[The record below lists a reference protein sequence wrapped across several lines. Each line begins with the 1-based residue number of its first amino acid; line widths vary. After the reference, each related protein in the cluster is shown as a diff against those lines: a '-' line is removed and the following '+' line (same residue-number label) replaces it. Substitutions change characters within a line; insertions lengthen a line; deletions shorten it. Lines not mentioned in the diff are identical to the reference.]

1 MSKAQKAKGDVFV
14 NEAKALLAKKS
25 WFGSASRNQED
36 AAETYEQAANA
47 YKVGGLNGEAG
58 DAYMKAA
65 EVYRDKLSDFQSA
78 SKCLNS
84 AGTTHWDLCE
94 CVCVNVLPI
103 RIQLWNTHPN
113 AYLCLHP
120 LV

>member
-1 MSKAQKAKGDVFV
+1 MSSCSVEG
-14 NEAKALLAKKS
+14 
-25 WFGSASRNQED
+25 ED
-36 AAETYEQAANA
+36 SQLCTAPNAISKNRAAHAYSNKEQAANA

-84 AGTTHWDLCE
+84 AGTTH
-94 CVCVNVLPI
+94 
-103 RIQLWNTHPN
+103 
-113 AYLCLHP
+113 
-120 LV
+120 